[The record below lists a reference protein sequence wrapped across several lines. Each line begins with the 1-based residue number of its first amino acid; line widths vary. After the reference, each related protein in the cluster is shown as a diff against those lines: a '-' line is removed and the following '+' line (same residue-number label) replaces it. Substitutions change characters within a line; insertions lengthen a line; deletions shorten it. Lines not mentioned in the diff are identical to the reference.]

1 MPLSVEPDLNSV
13 SQVVGGGYVVPS
25 KSTPGAYRL
34 VWGQE
39 CSCPHTGR
47 GVCRHRRLVAA
58 YVAQQDRLRAR
69 PAARPNVSL
78 MVD

>member
-1 MPLSVEPDLNSV
+1 MPLSFNPPTDSV

-25 KSTPGAYRL
+25 KSQPGAFRL

-58 YVAQQDRLRAR
+58 YCAAQDRLRAR

-78 MVD
+78 LVD